1 MEEERGAEGD
11 VDDSYEV
18 KRDIRVLS
26 LPLAT
31 REGGTH
37 GGGTR
42 AARERR
48 RWEILPIT
56 KEKATFRSPARS

>member
-11 VDDSYEV
+11 VDDSPEV
-18 KRDIRVLS
+18 RRDIKVLS
-26 LPLAT
+26 LPLVSL
-31 REGGTH
+31 EGGTH

-48 RWEILPIT
+48 RWELLPIT
-56 KEKATFRSPARS
+56 RGKATFRSPARS